1 MASDCRPTTICRRV
15 TADTKSAI
23 LVSSFSR
30 VLIGCLGCEEWWTKT
45 AGDGLGVVDVV
56 VVEVVVD
63 VVVVVEVVVDV
74 VVVVEVVVDVVVVE
88 VVVDVVVDGVV
99 VDVIVVV
106 MS

>member
-1 MASDCRPTTICRRV
+1 V

-63 VVVVVEVVVDV
+63 VVVV
-74 VVVVEVVVDVVVVE
+74 E